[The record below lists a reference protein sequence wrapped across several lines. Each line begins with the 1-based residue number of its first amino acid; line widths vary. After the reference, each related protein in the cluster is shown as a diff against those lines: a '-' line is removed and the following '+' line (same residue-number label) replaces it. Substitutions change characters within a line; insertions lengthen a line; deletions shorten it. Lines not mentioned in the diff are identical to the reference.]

1 MQYAAAALD
10 SGPDIRQFVRDKTR
24 HAKAILENMLMEM
37 YKETAPAKQT
47 DLDEKITKCRTTTVE
62 EYILDALAILFNE
75 EPFIKTFTLAVK
87 NQAVII
93 THLYISV
100 KPCITYTY
108 MHVRY
113 CPQNGRNDT
122 DDEVAAFA
130 RSSASLPVV
139 WVKCRKD
146 WAVVVE
152 GRHVYRQTTICD
164 SFIAFFASFAMFDI
178 DWCKNCKV

>member
-10 SGPDIRQFVRDKTR
+10 SEPDIRQFVRDKTID
-24 HAKAILENMLMEM
+24 AKAILENMLMEM

-100 KPCITYTY
+100 KPCITYIHICTCVIARR
-108 MHVRY
+108 MEGTTRMMRLLLLQDP
-113 CPQNGRNDT
+113 PQ
-122 DDEVAAFA
+122 AF
-130 RSSASLPVV
+130 R
-139 WVKCRKD
+139 WY
-146 WAVVVE
+146 
-152 GRHVYRQTTICD
+152 G
-164 SFIAFFASFAMFDI
+164 
-178 DWCKNCKV
+178 

>member
-10 SGPDIRQFVRDKTR
+10 SGPDIRKFVSEKTLD
-24 HAKAILENMLMEM
+24 AKAILENMLMEM

-108 MHVRY
+108 
-113 CPQNGRNDT
+113 
-122 DDEVAAFA
+122 A
-130 RSSASLPVV
+130 RALLPAE
-139 WVKCRKD
+139 WK
-146 WAVVVE
+146 E
-152 GRHVYRQTTICD
+152 RHG
-164 SFIAFFASFAMFDI
+164 
-178 DWCKNCKV
+178 